1 MFSVG
6 EFVVYGT
13 TGVCLIEEIG
23 TLQMAGISKEQVY
36 YTMMPLGS
44 KESKV
49 YVPIDNN
56 KTILRT
62 VISKEEAKELVDNIP
77 SIELLGIEDEKKR
90 EEIYKKAYRA
100 CDCVEWIKLIKTIYL
115 RKVSRIEEGK
125 KIVMLDEKYLHLA
138 EEKLYTELGLAL
150 GMTIEEVLGYITQQV
165 EKSE

>member
-23 TLQMAGISKEQVY
+23 TLQMAGISKERVY

-44 KESKV
+44 KGSKV

-62 VISKEEAKELVDNIP
+62 VISKEEAKELVDKIDKDNLFKENI
-77 SIELLGIEDEKKR
+77 
-90 EEIYKKAYRA
+90 AYR
-100 CDCVEWIKLIKTIYL
+100 
-115 RKVSRIEEGK
+115 RR
-125 KIVMLDEKYLHLA
+125 
-138 EEKLYTELGLAL
+138 
-150 GMTIEEVLGYITQQV
+150 
-165 EKSE
+165 